1 MPRQL
6 SSEERYNFFG
16 IAAVLKEREFKWIS
30 RADWFLFCIIFPA
43 ISPTASYSG
52 KVSRTVHVNIV
63 LYDTLSVC
71 RVSNEDGCDINGEA
85 SMTLMH
91 LDERRIIESSS
102 ITTAITAAVISAW
115 IS

>member
-1 MPRQL
+1 ML
-6 SSEERYNFFG
+6 IGSYFASF
-16 IAAVLKEREFKWIS
+16 
-30 RADWFLFCIIFPA
+30 
-43 ISPTASYSG
+43 SPQFRPLLPIT
-52 KVSRTVHVNIV
+52 
-63 LYDTLSVC
+63 LYDTLGMC